1 MSNKRH
7 LLDLDL
13 TPLYST
19 SIGFDRLGS
28 MLTTALNSEDVSRGY
43 PPYNIEMLEQDKYS
57 ITLAVAGFKRSEL
70 SITSEKGIL
79 TIQGQKEKQTQRNFL
94 HQGIANRSFEKKFN
108 LADYVEVRGADLT
121 DGLLTISLVR
131 EIPEAMKP
139 KTIAIT
145 GDDQANVSKLPN
157 SNPNN
162 IDSDEQA
169 AKAN

>member
-19 SIGFDRLGS
+19 SIGFDRLAP
-28 MLTTALNSEDVSRGY
+28 MLNTALNSEDVSRGY
-43 PPYNIEMLEQDKYS
+43 PPYNIEMLEEDQYS
-57 ITLAVAGFKRSEL
+57 ITLAVAGFQRSEL
-70 SITSEKGIL
+70 TITSEQGVL
-79 TIQGQKEKQTQRNFL
+79 TVQGKKDKQSERQFL
-94 HQGIANRSFEKKFN
+94 YQGIANRSFEKKFN
-108 LADYVEVRGADLT
+108 LADYVEVRGADLK

-145 GDDQANVSKLPN
+145 SDDQDNISQLPN
-157 SNPNN
+157 SKPD
-162 IDSDEQA
+162 IKDSGEEA
-169 AKAN
+169 A

>member
-70 SITSEKGIL
+70 SITSEK
-79 TIQGQKEKQTQRNFL
+79 EF
-94 HQGIANRSFEKKFN
+94 
-108 LADYVEVRGADLT
+108 
-121 DGLLTISLVR
+121 
-131 EIPEAMKP
+131 
-139 KTIAIT
+139 
-145 GDDQANVSKLPN
+145 
-157 SNPNN
+157 
-162 IDSDEQA
+162 
-169 AKAN
+169 